1 MKYLPIVSA
10 FIVSLIFATTIIFFA
25 PSAGFTAPA
34 AYKAG
39 HHNSVASQHV
49 RFIKYKK
56 VD

>member
-10 FIVSLIFATTIIFFA
+10 SIVSLIFVMTIIFFA

-34 AYKAG
+34 ASKTG
-39 HHNSVASQHV
+39 HHNSVASQHI
-49 RFIKYKK
+49 RFIKYRK